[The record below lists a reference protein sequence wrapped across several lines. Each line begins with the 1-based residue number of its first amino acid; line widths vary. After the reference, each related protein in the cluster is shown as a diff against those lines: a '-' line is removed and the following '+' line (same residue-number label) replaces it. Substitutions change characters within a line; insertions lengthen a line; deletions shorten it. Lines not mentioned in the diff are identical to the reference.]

1 MIKTLTQD
9 VFKDAPEW
17 VKSASVDSDGE
28 AWGHE
33 LTEELKD
40 GFLEMIAK
48 REAQQ
53 AMNHADN
60 ARTYSRIITFLQSTK
75 KPCNFGR

>member
-1 MIKTLTQD
+1 MNLKAL
-9 VFKDAPEW
+9 
-17 VKSASVDSDGE
+17 
-28 AWGHE
+28 E

-40 GFLEMIAK
+40 GFLETIAK

-60 ARTYSRIITFLQSTK
+60 ARTYSRRITFLQSTK
-75 KPCNFGR
+75 NPCNFGR

>member
-1 MIKTLTQD
+1 MNLKAL
-9 VFKDAPEW
+9 
-17 VKSASVDSDGE
+17 
-28 AWGHE
+28 E

-60 ARTYSRIITFLQSTK
+60 ARTYSRRITFLQSTK
-75 KPCNFGR
+75 NPCNFDRWHGRFNANR